1 MELKYPP
8 VGVKFLNYSRFL
20 DDRGSFFRV
29 LELRGNVSQELDVSL
44 ASNDLKHTLRGFHYN
59 KNITLENKYV
69 TVLTGSIFDVLV
81 DLRPEQESYLD
92 WYGFTFSA
100 EQESTMHVPPGIAHG
115 YLTLEDKTT
124 VSYVMD
130 CAFEVGDYGRIR
142 WNDPCLEVRW
152 PFEPQVISPQDRF
165 ADLLQTQK

>member
-8 VGVKFLNYSRFL
+8 VGVKFLNYSRFH

-29 LELRGNVSQELDVSL
+29 LELRGNVRQELDVSL
-44 ASNDLKHTLRGFHYN
+44 ATNNLKHTLRGFHYN
-59 KNITLENKYV
+59 KNRTLENKYV
-69 TVLTGSIFDVLV
+69 TVLTGSIYDVLV

-100 EQESTMHVPPGIAHG
+100 EQEITMHVPPGIAHG
-115 YLTLEDKTT
+115 YLTLEDKTL

-130 CAFEVGDYGRIR
+130 CAFNVGDYGRIR

>member
-8 VGVKFLNYSRFL
+8 AGVKFLNYSRFH

-100 EQESTMHVPPGIAHG
+100 ELGRTLHVPPGIARG

-124 VSYVMD
+124 VS
-130 CAFEVGDYGRIR
+130 
-142 WNDPCLEVRW
+142 
-152 PFEPQVISPQDRF
+152 
-165 ADLLQTQK
+165 